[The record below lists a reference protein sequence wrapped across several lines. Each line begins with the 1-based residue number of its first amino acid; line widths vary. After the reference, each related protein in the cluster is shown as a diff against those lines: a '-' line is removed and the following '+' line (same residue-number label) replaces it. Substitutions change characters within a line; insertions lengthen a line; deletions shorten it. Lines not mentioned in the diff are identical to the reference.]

1 MPLLTLVW
9 YTLLINATAA
19 AAATKSLQSCP
30 ALCDHIDGE
39 AHHAPL
45 SLGFSRQEHWSGF
58 PFPSPMHE
66 REKWKWS
73 SSVVSESQRP
83 HGLQPTRLL
92 HPWDFPGKS
101 TGVGCHYLLHPRSVG
116 AQYATGDQWRITPE
130 RMKGW
135 SQSKNNTHLGMW
147 LVIEARSYAVRA
159 ILHRNLECQVH
170 ESRQIG
176 SGQIGDDKSE
186 RLHSRNQ
193 QTKMDWNGWI

>member
-1 MPLLTLVW
+1 MPLLTLFW
-9 YTLLINATAA
+9 YTLLINGTAA

-45 SLGFSRQEHWSGF
+45 SLWFSRQEHWSGL
-58 PFPSPMHE
+58 PFPSPMHG

-101 TGVGCHYLLHPRSVG
+101 TGVGCHCLLRVNG
-116 AQYATGDQWRITPE
+116 ANNIKITLPYPQTSASFVFE
-130 RMKGW
+130 PNAHTIYCMITFFLIKWCMQNAFLVNRAKEAHILI
-135 SQSKNNTHLGMW
+135 SHFYELGPYHFN
-147 LVIEARSYAVRA
+147 VA
-159 ILHRNLECQVH
+159 IN
-170 ESRQIG
+170 
-176 SGQIGDDKSE
+176 
-186 RLHSRNQ
+186 
-193 QTKMDWNGWI
+193 